1 MEFKEIL
8 WLFREPRTGSSWLNI
23 KLSKLLN
30 RERNFLDDQ
39 AIGDLTNFFLKR
51 IQHEDD
57 INHILS
63 THHFQALESLQ
74 NYKDPIIIRTLRKN
88 KVEQFFSQYIGLHSE
103 LKYIRYYEEKINLQ
117 PMMVPKKK
125 AILFMEKSLE
135 NQVFWDKY
143 SNQYRNETVYYE
155 DLVNGHNFKYLPI
168 PKLGMNIDDDN
179 ILKKIP
185 YDKRE
190 IVLNYDQIEKIFL
203 DNFPNPN
210 S

>member
-1 MEFKEIL
+1 
-8 WLFREPRTGSSWLNI
+8 
-23 KLSKLLN
+23 
-30 RERNFLDDQ
+30 
-39 AIGDLTNFFLKR
+39 
-51 IQHEDD
+51 
-57 INHILS
+57 
-63 THHFQALESLQ
+63 
-74 NYKDPIIIRTLRKN
+74 
-88 KVEQFFSQYIGLHSE
+88 
-103 LKYIRYYEEKINLQ
+103 
-117 PMMVPKKK
+117 
-125 AILFMEKSLE
+125 MEKCLE

-168 PKLGMNIDDDN
+168 PKIGMNIDDDN